1 MLSLLKTRIIGD
13 IDIKVDVAY
22 DKGVIEKVEFYINDQ
37 LMYTDLTE
45 HYSWAWDKNLPFR
58 FSHII
63 KVIAYN
69 TRGNSDS
76 DDVIVLRLF

>member
-22 DKGVIEKVEFYINDQ
+22 DKGVIEKVEFYIDDQ

-45 HYSWAWDKNLPFR
+45 HYS
-58 FSHII
+58 
-63 KVIAYN
+63 
-69 TRGNSDS
+69 
-76 DDVIVLRLF
+76 